1 MYFRIGKRLTMTQ
14 TPTKRK
20 NTLVVFVI
28 ILVLVVSSIGA
39 LIFYHQLTPT
49 LSADAITVSGKASS
63 GALSQPF
70 PTSIQTIEF
79 ADTQTGTVTTFH
91 FSFAPQSNNPTGN
104 YSVSLKNGHTYNV
117 FISYYHGIPPNME
130 PESDFFTTFTV
141 HALDGEKVISK
152 DFA

>member
-1 MYFRIGKRLTMTQ
+1 MAQ
-14 TPTKRK
+14 ASTKRRK
-20 NTLVVFVI
+20 IIIACIVI
-28 ILVLVVSSIGA
+28 VVLVVSSVGA
-39 LIFYHQLTPT
+39 LIFYQQLTPT
-49 LSADAITVSGKASS
+49 PSADAITVSGLASS

-104 YSVSLKNGHTYNV
+104 YSVSLKNEHTYNV
-117 FISYYHGIPPNME
+117 FIRYYHGIPPNME

>member
-1 MYFRIGKRLTMTQ
+1 MIHLTQ
-14 TPTKRK
+14 TSTKKK
-20 NTLVVFVI
+20 NTLIISVI
-28 ILVLVVSSIGA
+28 IIVLVVSSIGA

-91 FSFAPQSNNPTGN
+91 FPFPQQTNNPTGN
-104 YSVSLKNGHTYNV
+104 YSVSLKNEHTYNV

-130 PESDFFTTFTV
+130 PETDFFATFNV
-141 HALDGEKVISK
+141 HAPDGEKAISK